1 MKPLHL
7 IIAVALVTVAV
18 SLTTSLLVSS
28 SDDETSSSWLAEK
41 ADLMG
46 QLHNAEAEI
55 DSLKDAVRRMDA
67 RLQRA
72 EGEDSGLETL
82 RLKRELESRID
93 VLRDEIAALKR
104 AKTPLLEGSDAQPKV
119 VAALESRL
127 DSVVKKKFRE
137 QQKRQFAVFKPFIK
151 RGFTR
156 GFDRAARKLKL
167 NPEQKQRLKKAAD
180 KAFEKVAPQLQVLFD
195 PQASSEEKTA
205 AIAEVESSV
214 EEVGTDAE
222 SYLTPEQM
230 EQFNQMQQQSLQG
243 IQQMQAMFGG
253 GANGA
258 ATGGDSGSGN

>member
-1 MKPLHL
+1 MKPFHL
-7 IIAVALVTVAV
+7 IVAVAFVTVAV

-28 SDDETSSSWLAEK
+28 TDDEAQNSWLAEK
-41 ADLMG
+41 TDLMR
-46 QLHNAEAEI
+46 QLHDERTEI
-55 DSLKDAVRRMDA
+55 DSLKEAMRKMDA

-72 EGEDSGLETL
+72 EGEDSGLEAL
-82 RLKRELESRID
+82 RIKRELESRID
-93 VLRDEIAALKR
+93 ALEDEIAALRPLKE
-104 AKTPLLEGSDAQPKV
+104 PLLTGTEAQPRV
-119 VAALESRL
+119 VAALESKL

-137 QQKRQFAVFKPFIK
+137 QQKKQFAVFKPFIK

-167 NPEQKQRLKKAAD
+167 NPEQKKRLKKAAD

-195 PQASSEEKTA
+195 PQAAPEEKTA
-205 AIAEVESSV
+205 AIAEVENSV
-214 EEVGTDAE
+214 AEVGTDAE
-222 SYLTPEQM
+222 SYLTPEQL

-258 ATGGDSGSGN
+258 AGGDSGTGN

>member
-7 IIAVALVTVAV
+7 ILAVTLVTVAV
-18 SLTTSLLVSS
+18 SLTTSLLVTD
-28 SDDETSSSWLAEK
+28 SDDGSQASWLVEK
-41 ADLMG
+41 TDLMG
-46 QLHNAEAEI
+46 QLQDAAAEI
-55 DSLKDAVRRMDA
+55 DILKDAMGKMDA
-67 RLQRA
+67 RLRRT
-72 EGEDSGLETL
+72 EETDPGVQAL
-82 RLKRELESRID
+82 RVRRELQARID
-93 VLRDEIAALKR
+93 QLEDEIALLKQR
-104 AKTPLLEGSDAQPKV
+104 STPILTGDAAEPKV
-119 VAALESRL
+119 VAALETQL

-167 NPEQKQRLKKAAD
+167 NPEQKERLKKAAD

-195 PQASSEEKTA
+195 PQAAPEEKSA
-205 AIAEVESSV
+205 AIAEVEASV

-253 GANGA
+253 GASGGGGA
-258 ATGGDSGSGN
+258 GSGSGN